1 MPHDGREP
9 TPLRVSAVPT
19 GGNRPPA
26 TVFCL
31 ITQGEFTRNLIVQPP
46 ASDAVPPASQI
57 REAMV
62 KMLSCPPAVGQPP
75 PQALPARGGPFDQ
88 LVPRGGLNAS
98 SVGGRQFPKD
108 LSTCVFWSSVG
119 LGALVKGNP
128 VESVRTLHQQFS
140 VSPLS
145 FAGKRV
151 RWLGLGIRF
160 GLCSLSFSHHCKL
173 YFST

>member
-1 MPHDGREP
+1 MLCAPPLLCAARRPRADPAPCIGCSDVGKP
-9 TPLRVSAVPT
+9 TT
-19 GGNRPPA
+19 T

-31 ITQGEFTRNLIVQPP
+31 TTQGEFTRNLIVQPP

-62 KMLSCPPAVGQPP
+62 KMLSSPPAVGQPP

-140 VSPLS
+140 VSPLFHRKEGS
-145 FAGKRV
+145 VVRARDEVRV
-151 RWLGLGIRF
+151 L
-160 GLCSLSFSHHCKL
+160 
-173 YFST
+173 